1 MKNAGIRPDRVRT
14 DGVRPMHFDAEAL
27 ADELRTRIR
36 GEVRF
41 DAGTRALYTTDGSNY
56 RQVPIGVVLPTGVED
71 VIETVAACPR
81 LRGPI
86 LSPGGGSRPAGPG
99 CNAAGVVDIFQK
111 KANSITVVAAKKN
124 DQRQAAA

>member
-71 VIETVAACPR
+71 VIETVAACPPLGAPLFSR
-81 LRGPI
+81 
-86 LSPGGGSRPAGPG
+86 GGGASPARQGG
-99 CNAAGVVDIFQK
+99 NAAVVVDMSQYMQK
-111 KANSITVVAAKKN
+111 TIEIAPGQK
-124 DQRQAAA
+124 